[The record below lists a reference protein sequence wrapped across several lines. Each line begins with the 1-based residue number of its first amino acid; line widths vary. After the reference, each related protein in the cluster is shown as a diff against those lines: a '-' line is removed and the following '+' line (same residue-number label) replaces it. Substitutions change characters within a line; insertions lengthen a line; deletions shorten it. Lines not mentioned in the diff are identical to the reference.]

1 MFDGMAIET
10 LDFTKE
16 SNLQKTGGMTGL
28 DTLFDK
34 LVMKKV
40 NYPMVM
46 KVKPRIECPP
56 IRMKGIIL
64 ESPNKKVQIKG
75 LSEFISLTD
84 GLFNR
89 PKLKIPHTL
98 HHTQEQSFT
107 A

>member
-1 MFDGMAIET
+1 MG
-10 LDFTKE
+10 
-16 SNLQKTGGMTGL
+16 GL

-34 LVMKKV
+34 LVVKDI
-40 NYPMVM
+40 NYPMLM

-84 GLFNR
+84 GLFSR
-89 PKLKIPHTL
+89 PKLKIPHNTN
-98 HHTQEQSFT
+98 QEQSFSAMKMAT
-107 A
+107 NQESRETLHPD